1 MTSFKRI
8 AILTMALIMTVC
20 CGCGN
25 TLYEKHQDNYTIVTS
40 VDGVEFDMPENFLA
54 QATAITNISKDED
67 YSSNTYLYKDGE
79 NTYLLFNIGQVV
91 VAVENQTGYRLQDA
105 TDMEAAITQ
114 NSLDGI
120 WFSAE
125 DKKISYETEK
135 KGESYKLLATVKGDV
150 SVTTEVYGVFV
161 GQFAYVSTG
170 DYECS
175 MFVGVRG
182 ESYSE
187 LDSNAK
193 SIVEH
198 IAKSLT
204 LTETAATLSSAGD
217 TEESESTV
225 SDTELNAES
234 SATLPTESSSEQNA
248 ESTESLSAT
257 EDTESVSDPTELPV
271 ETETVENTETVEII
285 AATERPAEE
294 ASETE
299 ATDIKDQPAVAT
311 TGKKTGLDVGN
322 NQGAVESKYSDIYH
336 LLSIGMTGT
345 YFAYDKDSEN
355 SLSSGDITIEQLYT
369 GEDAIRIIKDY
380 CASGESMYEYADAPK
395 GYSWHAVKYS
405 LSQSQNDL
413 YTNIKIEGLDG
424 ERLVYRGVS
433 CTTRTYDIIYDWDS
447 KTDLYCY
454 YAVPNGCKEYMLECG
469 NRYESTSETACYRIT
484 GYR

>member
-1 MTSFKRI
+1 MTSFKRF

-25 TLYEKHQDNYTIVTS
+25 NLYEKHQDNYTVVTS

-105 TDMEAAITQ
+105 TDMESAITQ

-125 DKKISYETEK
+125 DKKISYETEE

-217 TEESESTV
+217 TEESESI
-225 SDTELNAES
+225 
-234 SATLPTESSSEQNA
+234 
-248 ESTESLSAT
+248 
-257 EDTESVSDPTELPV
+257 VSDPTELPV
-271 ETETVENTETVEII
+271 ETETIENTETVEII
-285 AATERPAEE
+285 AATELPAEE

-299 ATDIKDQPAVAT
+299 ATDIKDQPAIAT

-395 GYSWHAVKYS
+395 GYSWHVVKYS